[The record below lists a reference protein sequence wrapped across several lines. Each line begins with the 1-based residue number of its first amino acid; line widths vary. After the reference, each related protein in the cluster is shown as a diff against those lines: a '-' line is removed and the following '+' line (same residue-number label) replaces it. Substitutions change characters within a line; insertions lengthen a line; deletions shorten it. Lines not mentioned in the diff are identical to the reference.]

1 MILSGKSQAKTGS
14 LGAKISVSYSGVSVE
29 CGTDVREVIVDEDL
43 LKTVNT
49 AEIFKAVILSASHV
63 SGIDHLEDNMAEVV
77 RGVDT
82 PVGKDE
88 RAEHAKGLESEE
100 SDAFQQ
106 FGAGN
111 MAGFFRA

>member
-1 MILSGKSQAKTGS
+1 M
-14 LGAKISVSYSGVSVE
+14 SVGYSGFSVE
-29 CGTDVREVIVDEDL
+29 RGTDVRQVIVDEDL
-43 LKTVNT
+43 LKTVDT
-49 AEIFKAVILSASHV
+49 GEIFKAVILSASHV

-77 RGVDT
+77 RCVNT
-82 PVGKDE
+82 PVCKYE

>member
-1 MILSGKSQAKTGS
+1 
-14 LGAKISVSYSGVSVE
+14 
-29 CGTDVREVIVDEDL
+29 
-43 LKTVNT
+43 
-49 AEIFKAVILSASHV
+49 
-63 SGIDHLEDNMAEVV
+63 MAEVV